1 MKTDQAEETE
11 YFEKT
16 LQVLCESM
24 NKKIYS
30 NQINSVRY
38 KQKIL
43 ALASFLEFIKAGANV
58 SVETQE
64 DNKITFIIG
73 LE

>member
-30 NQINSVRY
+30 N
-38 KQKIL
+38 
-43 ALASFLEFIKAGANV
+43 F
-58 SVETQE
+58 
-64 DNKITFIIG
+64 
-73 LE
+73 